1 MSRPLWVG
9 LTTLG
14 LVSAFAVA
22 VLAGHGWDPRA
33 FVLERP
39 ADIPPEQTWGVGY
52 DGQQSYAIALD
63 PFGPAQGLD
72 YPAYRY
78 LRILYPLFAHILAFG
93 RASLIPWSMLFIN
106 VAAAAVS
113 AGLLASLC
121 ERRGV
126 HGAWALIVFLS
137 FNYLI
142 VIRFD
147 LTEPLALAFALA
159 GLWACERGHLPLAGA
174 AFAAGALA
182 REVTLA
188 FPLALALVSALR
200 GRWKK
205 AAYLTAVSAGVY
217 IIWVAVVWTRLP
229 GPRLLPLDL
238 APTFPPFAGL
248 TSLQPVQ
255 SRVLVLLWAIIPA
268 VIGGVAAV
276 WDILHAP
283 ASTGSE
289 SAWLVAANSGLMGIL
304 PLASWIDPLAVLRL
318 GLGLLVALIL
328 WSARFHPRALRW
340 EVALWVPSLLM
351 PLLIPGF
358 IG

>member
-1 MSRPLWVG
+1 M
-9 LTTLG
+9 
-14 LVSAFAVA
+14 SAFAVA
-22 VLAGHGWDPRA
+22 VLAGHGWDPKA

-39 ADIPPEQTWGVGY
+39 EGIPSGQTWAVGY

-72 YPAYRY
+72 FPAYRY
-78 LRILYPLFAHILAFG
+78 LRILFPLFAHVLALG
-93 RASLIPWSMLFIN
+93 QPTLIPWSMLVIN
-106 VAAAAVS
+106 LVAAGVS

-126 HGAWALIVFLS
+126 HPAWAMLVFLS

-147 LTEPLALAFALA
+147 LTEPFALAFALL

-188 FPLALALVSALR
+188 FPLTLALVSGIR

-205 AAYLTAVSAGVY
+205 AVFLAAVSAGVY
-217 IIWVAVVWTRLP
+217 VVWATVVWTRLP
-229 GPRLLPLDL
+229 GPRLLPPDL
-238 APTFPPFAGL
+238 APTFPPFSGL

-255 SRVLVLLWAIIPA
+255 SRALVLMWAILPA
-268 VIGGVAAV
+268 VIGGAGAL
-276 WDILHAP
+276 WDLLRAP
-283 ASTGSE
+283 AATGSE
-289 SAWLVAANSGLMGIL
+289 SAWLVAANNGMMAVL
-304 PLASWIDPLAVLRL
+304 PLATWVDPLAVLRL
-318 GLGLLVALIL
+318 GLGSLVAIIL
-328 WSARFHPRALRW
+328 WSAKFHPRLLRF
-340 EVALWVPSLLM
+340 ELALWGPSILM

-358 IG
+358 IT